1 MALENERLKH
11 GKALCGKVF
20 ARFVETFNGIL
31 DFVFNIKGDAE
42 WRNGEG
48 HITVDRNDPLHP
60 VIRCDGCCGSGVA
73 GEDEEEGEE
82 EEEEEGGGGG
92 GSVTANENSG
102 LEVTDGEIDL
112 IGRNP
117 DESFGIRKLTFKTG
131 DGEDD
136 KKEYQ
141 ILAEKDIEIEQKQ
154 ECVESLNGETGAMEI
169 SGGHKVSVST
179 DGKTITISLDEA
191 KEDPEKDPNTSC
203 DDHPGSDPGGGVP
216 SGIGGGGGGAWGVPA
231 GDGPASSGVGCD
243 C

>member
-1 MALENERLKH
+1 MAIENQRLKH

-48 HITVDRNDPLHP
+48 HITIDRKDPIHP
-60 VIRCDGCCGSGVA
+60 VIRCDGCRGN
-73 GEDEEEGEE
+73 
-82 EEEEEGGGGG
+82 GGG

-102 LEVTDGEIDL
+102 LEVTDGVIDL
-112 IGRNP
+112 IGRGE
-117 DESFGIRKLTFKTG
+117 DESFGIHKLTFKTG

-141 ILAEKDIEIEQKQ
+141 ILAEKDIVIEQKQ

-169 SGGHKVSVST
+169 AGGHKVNVST

-191 KEDPEKDPNTSC
+191 KEDPERDPNTNC
-203 DDHPGSDPGGGVP
+203 GDHPGSEDGGGVSAG
-216 SGIGGGGGGAWGVPA
+216 SGSGSGSDMGVPA
-231 GDGPASSGVGCD
+231 GGGAGSSGVGCD